1 MIKTE
6 EINLGVALFSV
17 NTLRFYVTTNDI
29 PAQLSRENMIDK
41 RQDKTRQC
49 FIWSLIQSY
58 VYRLYPNNLKL

>member
-41 RQDKTRQC
+41 RRDKTRQDNVFFGVLYSLMYID
-49 FIWSLIQSY
+49 FIQII
-58 VYRLYPNNLKL
+58 